1 MKYFLLFTL
10 LFSTT
15 AFAGETWDKTKE
27 QLNETAEGVDR
38 VTRKGINKGKEK
50 WQERQEEKRL
60 EEEREERAE
69 YERLHKKYGHEG
81 LSEDVLEKDE
91 I

>member
-1 MKYFLLFTL
+1 MKYFLIFTL
-10 LFSTT
+10 VTST
-15 AFAGETWDKTKE
+15 AAIAGETWNKTKA
-27 QLNETAEGVDR
+27 QVNETAEGVDR

-60 EEEREERAE
+60 EDEREERAE

-81 LSEDVLEKDE
+81 LSEDVLEKDNL
-91 I
+91 